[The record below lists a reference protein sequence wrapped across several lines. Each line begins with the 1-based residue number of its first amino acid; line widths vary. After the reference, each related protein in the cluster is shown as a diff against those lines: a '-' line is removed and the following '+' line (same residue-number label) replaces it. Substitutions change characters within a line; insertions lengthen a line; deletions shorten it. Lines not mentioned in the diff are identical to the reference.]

1 MPTWQPIPE
10 SLNQLCG
17 FLRDSLSAWDKT
29 AQKQA
34 EMMLLQARSSPDI
47 NNYLAYIASNPELP
61 PGVTVAPDSWGM
73 VRSSAAFML
82 KNNVRTN
89 YKKIPAESLAYVKL
103 GVLAA
108 LQDPQVLIRTHVSV
122 VATELIKRGGLL
134 SWPEL
139 LPTLMSMLSN
149 ETGQFSD
156 GAQEGAMSAMRQIC
170 EDSPK
175 MLDRELNG
183 QRPLNFVLPKLIEA
197 TKSPLP
203 RVRTQALQAINIF
216 VPRKSQ
222 AMLNS
227 IDDLLQHLFI
237 LATDVNADVRRE
249 VCKAFVQLV
258 DARPDKL
265 EPHISGLVDYIL
277 SQQKSD
283 DPQLALEASDFWLA
297 VGEHDKLWQALDPYI
312 QQIIPVLLEC
322 MAYTGDDIALLGLD
336 SDDESEEDRAEDIKP
351 AHAKKSSARNINKA
365 GNAQDATAKATASFD
380 KLLQGMGDD
389 FEEGEIEESDDDDD
403 EEEDPEERWTL
414 RKSSAAALDVFARD
428 FKGRVFEC
436 ILPFLTNNLKSP
448 DWPLREAAVLA
459 LGAVSEGCLDVVSPH
474 LGELIPYLV
483 TLLSDSE
490 VVVRQITC
498 WTLSR
503 YSSWA
508 ASLTDPA
515 QKSQYFEPIV
525 DNLLQRMLDKNKKV
539 QEAAASAIA
548 NLQEVAGKQ
557 IEPYAGPIIQQF
569 VRCFGKFKDKN
580 MYILYDCVQTLA
592 EQIGPVLA
600 KPELVNALMPALID
614 RYQKVPDDSREIF
627 ALLECLSYVATA
639 LNDAFRPYAEPI
651 FQRCVHIIHANLEQ
665 SMAATSNPAI
675 DQPDK
680 DFLITSL
687 DLLSAIIQALDGN
700 GAAELV
706 NSTNGSL
713 FELLGLCLEDLTDE
727 VRQSAYALLGDCARY
742 VFPQL
747 QPYLQSILPMILKQL
762 DFENVLDEDIDGSF
776 AVINNACWSAGEIAL
791 QHKKGMAPFVPDLL
805 QRFVELMGNPR
816 VPPSLV
822 ENASIALGRLGLDN
836 AELLAPA
843 LPTFSEEFLAAMED
857 VDASEEKA
865 TAFKGFTMIVGQNP
879 QAMEKTLLQFFAA
892 IARYRD
898 LTLRNPIKQELHDV
912 FQQAIN
918 TYKQMI
924 PQFNDF
930 LAQLAPADRQALTA
944 NYVV

>member
-1 MPTWQPIPE
+1 
-10 SLNQLCG
+10 
-17 FLRDSLSAWDKT
+17 
-29 AQKQA
+29 
-34 EMMLLQARSSPDI
+34 MLLQARNSPDI
-47 NNYLAYIASNPELP
+47 NNYLAYITSHPELP
-61 PGVTVAPDSWGM
+61 SGVSIPADSWGV

-82 KNNVRTN
+82 KNNVRSG
-89 YKKIPAESLAYVKL
+89 YKKIPAESLAFVKL
-103 GVLAA
+103 AVLNA
-108 LQDPQVLIRTHVSV
+108 LQDSQVLIRTHISV

-149 ETGQFSD
+149 ETGQFSES
-156 GAQEGAMSAMRQIC
+156 AQEGAMSAMAQIC
-170 EDSPK
+170 EDNPK

-183 QRPLNFVLPKLIEA
+183 QRPLNFILPKLIEA

-203 RVRTQALQAINIF
+203 RVRTQALEAINVF

-222 AMLNS
+222 AMLNC

-237 LATDVNADVRRE
+237 LATDQNTDVRRE

-277 SQQKSD
+277 TQQKSD
-283 DPQLALEASDFWLA
+283 DPYLALEAAEFWLA
-297 VGEHDKLWQALDPYI
+297 VGEHDKLWEALNPYI
-312 QQIIPVLLEC
+312 HRIVPVLLEC
-322 MAYTGDDIALLGLD
+322 MAYTGEDIALLGLD
-336 SDDESEEDRAEDIKP
+336 SDDDSEEDRAEDIKP
-351 AHAKKSSARNINKA
+351 AHAKKSSARNVNKA
-365 GNAQDATAKATASFD
+365 AQAQAQAQGAGDME
-380 KLLQGMGDD
+380 KLMGDD
-389 FEEGEIEESDDDDD
+389 AEEGEIEESDGDDD
-403 EEEDPEERWTL
+403 EDPEERWTL

-436 ILPFLTNNLKSP
+436 ILPFLTNNLKHP
-448 DWPLREAAVLA
+448 DWPYREAAVLA
-459 LGAVSEGCLDVVSPH
+459 LGAVSEGCMDVVAPH
-474 LGELIPYLV
+474 LTELIPYLV

-503 YSSWA
+503 YSPWA
-508 ASLTDPA
+508 ASLTD
-515 QKSQYFEPIV
+515 QGQRSQYFEPII
-525 DNLLQRMLDKNKKV
+525 DNLLQRMLDRNKKV

-548 NLQEVAGKQ
+548 NLQETAGKQ
-557 IEPYAGPIIQQF
+557 IEAYAEPIIQQF
-569 VRCFGKFKDKN
+569 VRCFGKYKDKN

-592 EQIGPVLA
+592 EQIGPMLA
-600 KPELVNALMPALID
+600 QPRLVNQLMPALIE
-614 RYQKVPDDSREIF
+614 RYQKIPDDSREIF
-627 ALLECLSYVATA
+627 ALFECLSYVAMA

-651 FQRCVHIIHANLEQ
+651 FQRSINIIHANLEQ
-665 SMAATSNPAI
+665 NMAAASNPSI

-706 NSTNGSL
+706 SSTNGSL
-713 FELLGLCLEDLTDE
+713 FELLGLCLEDPSDE

-747 QPYLQSILPMILKQL
+747 QPYLSSVIPMILKQL
-762 DFENVLDEDIDGSF
+762 DFENVLDEDIDNSF
-776 AVINNACWSAGEIAL
+776 AVINNACWSAGEIAM
-791 QHKKGMAPFVPDLL
+791 QHGKGMAPYVPELL
-805 QRFVELMGNPR
+805 QRFVDLMGNPR

-822 ENASIALGRLGLDN
+822 ENAAIALGRLGLGN
-836 AELLAPA
+836 AEQLAGA
-843 LPTFSEEFLAAMED
+843 LPTFAEEFLGAMEE

-879 QAMEKTLLQFFAA
+879 QAMEKTLLQFFRA

-912 FQQAIN
+912 FQQVSRAWSLLCVYLRCFYGILSSFFSRRS
-918 TYKQMI
+918 I
-924 PQFNDF
+924 PTS
-930 LAQLAPADRQALTA
+930 R
-944 NYVV
+944 

>member
-1 MPTWQPIPE
+1 
-10 SLNQLCG
+10 
-17 FLRDSLSAWDKT
+17 
-29 AQKQA
+29 
-34 EMMLLQARSSPDI
+34 MLLQAKNSPDI
-47 NNYLAYIASNPELP
+47 NNYLAYITSNPECP
-61 PGVTVAPDSWGM
+61 AGVDIAADSWGV

-103 GVLAA
+103 GVLNA
-108 LQDPQVLIRTHVSV
+108 LQDPQVLIRSHISV

-156 GAQEGAMSAMRQIC
+156 GAQEGAMSAMAQIC

-183 QRPLNFVLPKLIEA
+183 QRPLNFILPKLIEA

-203 RVRTQALQAINIF
+203 RVRTQALEAINVF

-227 IDDLLQHLFI
+227 IDDLLQHLFF
-237 LATDVNADVRRE
+237 LATDINTDVRRE

-265 EPHISGLVDYIL
+265 EPHIGGLVDYIL
-277 SQQKSD
+277 TQQKSD
-283 DPQLALEASDFWLA
+283 DPYLALEASEFWLA
-297 VGEHDKLWQALDPYI
+297 IGEHDNLWQALDPYI

-322 MAYTGDDIALLGLD
+322 MAYTGEDIALLGLD

-351 AHAKKSSARNINKA
+351 AHAKKSSARNVNKA
-365 GNAQDATAKATASFD
+365 AAAAEAASGGISLE
-380 KLLQGMGDD
+380 KLAEMTEDD
-389 FEEGEIEESDDDDD
+389 TEEGEIEESDDDDD
-403 EEEDPEERWTL
+403 DESPEERWTL

-436 ILPFLTNNLKSP
+436 ILPFLTNNLKHP
-448 DWPLREAAVLA
+448 DWPYREAAVLA
-459 LGAVSEGCLDVVSPH
+459 LGAVSEGCLDVVAPH
-474 LGELIPYLV
+474 LSELIPYLV
-483 TLLSDSE
+483 TLLSDPE

-503 YSSWA
+503 YTPWA
-508 ASLTDPA
+508 AGLTHEA
-515 QKSQYFEPIV
+515 QKTQFFEPII

-539 QEAAASAIA
+539 QEAAASAVA
-548 NLQEVAGKQ
+548 NLQETAGKKIQ
-557 IEPYAGPIIQQF
+557 PYAEVIIQQF
-569 VRCFGKFKDKN
+569 VRCFGKYKDKN

-592 EQIGPVLA
+592 EQIGPMLA
-600 KPELVNALMPALID
+600 RPELVNQLMPALIE
-614 RYQKVPDDSREIF
+614 RYQKIPDDAREVF
-627 ALLECLSYVATA
+627 ALLECLSYVALA
-639 LNDAFRPYAEPI
+639 LGEAFGPYAEPV
-651 FQRCVHIIHANLEQ
+651 FQRCVNIIHANLEQ

-687 DLLSAIIQALDGN
+687 DLLSAIIQALN
-700 GAAELV
+700 SSASAQLV
-706 NSTNGSL
+706 NSSNGSL
-713 FELLGLCLEDLTDE
+713 FELLSLCLEDPSDD
-727 VRQSAYALLGDCARY
+727 VRQSAYALLGDCARF

-747 QPYLQSILPMILKQL
+747 QPYLQSMVPMIIKQL
-762 DFENVLDEDIDGSF
+762 DFDNVLDEDVDASF
-776 AVINNACWSAGEIAL
+776 AVINNACWAAGEITM
-791 QHKKGMAPFVPDLL
+791 QHKKNMAPWVQDLT
-805 QRFVELMGNPR
+805 QHFVELMGNPR
-816 VPPSLV
+816 VPPSV
-822 ENASIALGRLGLDN
+822 TENAAVALGRLGLDN
-836 AELLAPA
+836 AEMLGEV
-843 LPTFSEEFLAAMED
+843 LPTFSEDFLNIMDE
-857 VDASEEKA
+857 VDPSEEKA

-879 QAMEKTLLQFFAA
+879 QAMEKTLLQFFRA

-898 LTLRNPIKQELHDV
+898 LSLQNPLKQELHDV
-912 FQQAIN
+912 FQQVSEFLGLSFLVPGLSRLGSCSLFL
-918 TYKQMI
+918 QLGMMI
-924 PQFNDF
+924 M
-930 LAQLAPADRQALTA
+930 LTLSRPSRPTSR
-944 NYVV
+944 